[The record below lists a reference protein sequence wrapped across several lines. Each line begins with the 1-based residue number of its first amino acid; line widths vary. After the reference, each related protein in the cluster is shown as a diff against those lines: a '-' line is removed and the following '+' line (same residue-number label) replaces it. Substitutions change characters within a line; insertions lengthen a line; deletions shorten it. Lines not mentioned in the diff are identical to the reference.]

1 MLHLS
6 RLNPDILYIH
16 QDSGLVNVAYFK
28 FDLDELSGELESNR
42 PVPFRLTPNLTEL
55 VTSVGVAGPLTASMI
70 AAARCLSHP
79 SFKIQALLRAVLRD
93 EMIAWNKKN
102 VEPTSSITVDANGQQ
117 QVDTKDGEVIIERVG
132 KAVTAITARL
142 TSLSQFDGTESKVNP
157 RFKIKAKSLLTPCFC
172 SGGPAGRCCLQ
183 P

>member
-1 MLHLS
+1 M
-6 RLNPDILYIH
+6 NTIKYI
-16 QDSGLVNVAYFK
+16 SF
-28 FDLDELSGELESNR
+28 S
-42 PVPFRLTPNLTEL
+42 
-55 VTSVGVAGPLTASMI
+55 GPLTASMI

-142 TSLSQFDGTESKVNP
+142 TSLSQFDGTESKVG
-157 RFKIKAKSLLTPCFC
+157 FKFFPHLPYYTLLLQVGQLVAAAC
-172 SGGPAGRCCLQ
+172 SPDNLCRMDPAWHPWL
-183 P
+183 

>member
-1 MLHLS
+1 M
-6 RLNPDILYIH
+6 NTIKYI
-16 QDSGLVNVAYFK
+16 SFL
-28 FDLDELSGELESNR
+28 
-42 PVPFRLTPNLTEL
+42 
-55 VTSVGVAGPLTASMI
+55 GPLTASMI

-142 TSLSQFDGTESKVNP
+142 TSLSQFDGTESKVNKQDALP
-157 RFKIKAKSLLTPCFC
+157 PPLNNIISKVGQLVAAAC
-172 SGGPAGRCCLQ
+172 SPDNLCRMDPAWHPWL
-183 P
+183 

>member
-1 MLHLS
+1 M
-6 RLNPDILYIH
+6 NTIKYI
-16 QDSGLVNVAYFK
+16 F
-28 FDLDELSGELESNR
+28 F
-42 PVPFRLTPNLTEL
+42 
-55 VTSVGVAGPLTASMI
+55 AGPLTASMI

-142 TSLSQFDGTESKVNP
+142 TSLSQFDGTESKVNKQIALSP
-157 RFKIKAKSLLTPCFC
+157 PLNNIIPKVGQLVAAAC
-172 SGGPAGRCCLQ
+172 SPDNLCRMDPAWHPWL
-183 P
+183 

>member
-1 MLHLS
+1 M
-6 RLNPDILYIH
+6 NTIKYI
-16 QDSGLVNVAYFK
+16 F
-28 FDLDELSGELESNR
+28 F
-42 PVPFRLTPNLTEL
+42 
-55 VTSVGVAGPLTASMI
+55 AGPLTASMI

-142 TSLSQFDGTESKVNP
+142 TSLSQFDGTESKVNKQNA
-157 RFKIKAKSLLTPCFC
+157 FVTPT
-172 SGGPAGRCCLQ
+172 
-183 P
+183 